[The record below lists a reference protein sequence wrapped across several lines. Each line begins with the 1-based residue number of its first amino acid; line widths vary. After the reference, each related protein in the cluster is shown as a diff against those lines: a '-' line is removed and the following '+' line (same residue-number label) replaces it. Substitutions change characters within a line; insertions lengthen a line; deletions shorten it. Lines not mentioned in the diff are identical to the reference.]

1 MRLDINRRDTEI
13 LIDALSQPAGVT
25 QVDRRRAEEL
35 RGKLQAQLGQ
45 NGSPLQPNRMPIRC
59 AWPSTD
65 MLRSKPKPNQFYH
78 KPRQPKPRLGSK
90 NEQDKPTLT
99 VDNILKGL
107 L

>member
-1 MRLDINRRDTEI
+1 MRLDLSRRDTEI
-13 LIDALSQPAGVT
+13 LIDALGQPSGVT

-45 NGSPLQPNRMPIRC
+45 NGGPPIAARLPIRC

-65 MLRSKPKPNQFYH
+65 MLRGKPKPNQFYH
-78 KPRQPKPRLGSK
+78 KPHEAKPRLGSK
-90 NEQDKPTLT
+90 NEQDKQTIT
-99 VDNILKGL
+99 TADVLKGL